1 MSGEGDVVAVVYRG
15 PTLADVTGNRKFV
28 DSPLEG
34 AGFEL
39 PVPRAMQRGFPCTP
53 RQTAGFS
60 IQEDEIP
67 PETDCLQDGNGF
79 ELQVPRCTL
88 ITNSTPW
95 SRLTRCG
102 SR

>member
-1 MSGEGDVVAVVYRG
+1 MARSGQSRALGVVG
-15 PTLADVTGNRKFV
+15 SSS

-67 PETDCLQDGNGF
+67 PETDCLQDGTKVRRLPAGGDGI
-79 ELQVPRCTL
+79 RTS
-88 ITNSTPW
+88 ST
-95 SRLTRCG
+95 RAR
-102 SR
+102 